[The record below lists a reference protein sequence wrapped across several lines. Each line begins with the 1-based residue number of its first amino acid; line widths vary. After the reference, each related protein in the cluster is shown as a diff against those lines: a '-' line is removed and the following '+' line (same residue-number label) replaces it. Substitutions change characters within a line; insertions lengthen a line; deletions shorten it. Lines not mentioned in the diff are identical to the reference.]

1 MLSVKSD
8 FYRTHG
14 WGRRLEDAFTGVST
28 SSRRHFRRRHLVSKM
43 ATPEMTSSRTWGGFF
58 DPYCGGGA
66 RWRPFRFRS
75 PSWMT
80 SFAESEMRSS
90 KMATGSGRA
99 AILRR
104 RRNRDRKNRPILLL
118 MHERRNSIANA
129 LELRLSCTNPSISNI
144 HPVLHSVY
152 ISVKWCP
159 GCAVSLNDWPLYY

>member
-1 MLSVKSD
+1 
-8 FYRTHG
+8 
-14 WGRRLEDAFTGVST
+14 
-28 SSRRHFRRRHLVSKM
+28 M

-104 RRNRDRKNRPILLL
+104 RRNRGRKTRPILLAPFRRRHFKGIFVCE
-118 MHERRNSIANA
+118 HELISHRNSVKCVIKVRINNIPA
-129 LELRLSCTNPSISNI
+129 LVQIMAWSD
-144 HPVLHSVY
+144 
-152 ISVKWCP
+152 KWW
-159 GCAVSLNDWPLYY
+159 LLY